1 METRKKPVSIV
12 YDDNMNP
19 LGVKIETLDENF
31 TIALTPIDN
40 GHLYTWH
47 EAMDRLKELGLQGI
61 SKKQMALITA
71 YNIEVD
77 AALMQA
83 GGSRLRAEWS
93 VGEYY
98 SSSAWLYYPAYG
110 AMDVDYKCY
119 AYQVR
124 PLLAS
129 KETD

>member
-12 YDDNMNP
+12 YDENMKP

-40 GHLYTWH
+40 GHRYTWH
-47 EAMDRLKELGLQGI
+47 QAMDRLKELGLQGI
-61 SKKQMALITA
+61 SKKQMTLIAA

-83 GGSRLRAEWS
+83 GGDRLSAEWS
-93 VGEYY
+93 VGDYNSY
-98 SSSAWLYYPAYG
+98 RAWLCHPTNGALNYG
-110 AMDVDYKCY
+110 YKY
-119 AYQVR
+119 DAYQVR

>member
-12 YDDNMNP
+12 YDDNMKP

-40 GHLYTWH
+40 GHRYTWH
-47 EAMDRLKELGLQGI
+47 EALYRLEELGLQGI
-61 SKKQMALITA
+61 SKKQMALIAA

-83 GGSRLRAEWS
+83 GGDRLRAEWS

-98 SSSAWLYYPAYG
+98 SGYAWFYNPTNGALYTYG
-110 AMDVDYKCY
+110 KCN